1 MLLVLILTLI
11 PYQAQVKLYL
21 YNTNTNTHDT
31 RAYPGYMLELQ
42 VITAGILEEARILLP
57 WLTLKA

>member
-21 YNTNTNTHDT
+21 YNTNTHDT
-31 RAYPGYMLELQ
+31 RAYLGYMLELQ